1 MLAGAG
7 QIWSNAYRFPF
18 RLSTLLS
25 QVFVDTGG
33 GRMEP
38 FEGYLER
45 LTPPQGTKTLKEAVP
60 AVV

>member
-1 MLAGAG
+1 MVECMP
-7 QIWSNAYRFPF
+7 FPSSS
-18 RLSTLLS
+18 LNVLS

-45 LTPPQGTKTLKEAVP
+45 LTPPQSTKALKEVGPAAV
-60 AVV
+60 

>member
-1 MLAGAG
+1 MVKC
-7 QIWSNAYRFPF
+7 
-18 RLSTLLS
+18 LSALFSSLDVLS

-45 LTPPQGTKTLKEAVP
+45 LTPPQSTKALKEGVP
-60 AVV
+60 AAV